1 MSATTTS
8 SPVERGQTFY
18 GPDVTIDTAAYKDVQ
33 IEGTK
38 VVFDD
43 TGPDDKTK
51 LRSGEKIEGRIMRN
65 TSGGT
70 LYAKYAVSPVEGS
83 ERERLGNTF
92 TTACPLAGII
102 DDQLGSNG
110 VRNGD
115 MCIVITKGTCG
126 YYTPTAAPTTAIGDL
141 LYAKD
146 DDGGALTRHA
156 KALTFTATQTTDGTM
171 GKILKNSIGRA
182 LSSSTAD
189 ETSTARL
196 IDINVQV

>member
-43 TGPDDKTK
+43 TDPDDKTK

-65 TSGGT
+65 TSGST

-83 ERERLGNTF
+83 ERERIGNTY

-102 DDQLGSNG
+102 DDQLGSDG

-126 YYTPTAAPTTAIGDL
+126 Y
-141 LYAKD
+141 
-146 DDGGALTRHA
+146 
-156 KALTFTATQTTDGTM
+156 
-171 GKILKNSIGRA
+171 
-182 LSSSTAD
+182 
-189 ETSTARL
+189 
-196 IDINVQV
+196 